1 MPDFLFAE
9 AFVVWGSPTTWL
21 EIVAFV
27 LALVM
32 VGCNIREIH
41 WGWPLAIVSS
51 VMYFGLFWRSKIYG
65 DAVLQ
70 VSVRGAGVLGLG
82 AVAARQAR

>member
-1 MPDFLFAE
+1 MPDCLFAE
-9 AFVVWGSPTTWL
+9 AFVFWGSPITWL

-41 WGWPLAIVSS
+41 WGWPLAILSS
-51 VMYFGLFWRSKIYG
+51 VLYFGGFWRSKIYG
-65 DAVLQ
+65 DAALQ
-70 VSVRGAGVLGLG
+70 IVFAMLAVWGWAQWLRG
-82 AVAARQAR
+82 R